1 MSNVIKTSELKKL
14 KNAQYHL
21 DELEKMISGN
31 KWYSQLYQHIA
42 AVEGELQRQVS
53 ILESTPDPKVK
64 ILDGNGAGEIPET
77 DRLYDV
83 HELQTNGFF
92 PPDVSYTSLSRVRAS
107 SKYETL
113 LAEGVSPD
121 NIKIVRVR

>member
-1 MSNVIKTSELKKL
+1 MSELSAL
-14 KNAQYHL
+14 KQAQYHL
-21 DELEKMISGN
+21 NQLEGHIKDN
-31 KWYSQLYQHIA
+31 QWYSHLYQHLA
-42 AVEGELQRQVS
+42 AIEGELQRQVN

-64 ILDGNGAGEIPET
+64 ILDSSGAGEIPET

-92 PPDVSYTSLSRVRAS
+92 PPDTSYTSLSRVRAS